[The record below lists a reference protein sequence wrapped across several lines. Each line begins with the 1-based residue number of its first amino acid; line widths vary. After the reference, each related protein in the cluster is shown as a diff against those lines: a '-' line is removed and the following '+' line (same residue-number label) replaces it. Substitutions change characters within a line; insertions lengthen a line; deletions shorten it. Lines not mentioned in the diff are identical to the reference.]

1 MKGLIQMKKNQ
12 LWVMLLLLLV
22 VVMVGNRELQAED
35 LVKPFAVDTDIY
47 NFNITMDSFVIK
59 PQNTNTKFQ
68 IDISYLP
75 ESKNLKNLPVIY
87 VTDGQWRRMDHKY
100 IHYLTYKKVIP
111 PVIVAGIGYPEEY
124 DAGQVR
130 ITDLLV
136 EPDNFLKA
144 IKKEMIPL
152 VESRYGADPQKR
164 IVFGA
169 SCGGHFAAY
178 SFVKDS
184 LDKDSI
190 FWGYIG
196 SSPYLKG
203 AGAEVIELARELAS
217 KERVIKKYL
226 YLAYGEKE
234 GQEEYHSPN
243 DTLYKILAT
252 KKLKDLHFYHYV
264 YPGSDHFTNTRLTLI
279 DGLRLLLGNKNGRG
293 IGAKD
298 LKYKTCRYDFKTTT
312 QYYDWQTN
320 LFAQNSHESNPK
332 YSQGVNPGSFKV
344 SADFSKY
351 QSLRF
356 ETSSVY
362 FPDLADRELEF
373 NLYVPEDLTKLNYSL
388 QFLIY
393 STFDAPWITDTS
405 ESFQLNKSGWN
416 TFKYKWRGRPISGNI
431 NCIRGF
437 GVMISQKA
445 SAPAWKGDL
454 YFDEIKW

>member
-1 MKGLIQMKKNQ
+1 M
-12 LWVMLLLLLV
+12 WLLLLV
-22 VVMVGNRELQAED
+22 TIMAGNQGLQAGD
-35 LVKPFAVDTDIY
+35 LKKTFAVDSDIY
-47 NFNITMDSFVIK
+47 NFNIAMDSFVVK

-100 IHYLTYKKVIP
+100 IHYLTYKKIMP

-130 ITDLLV
+130 ITDLL
-136 EPDNFLKA
+136 EQPDNFLKA
-144 IKKEMIPL
+144 VKKEIIPM
-152 VESRYGADPQKR
+152 VESKYGADPQKR

-169 SCGGHFAAY
+169 SCGGHFVAY
-178 SFVKDS
+178 TFVKNA
-184 LDKDSI
+184 LDKDAT

-196 SSPYLKG
+196 SSPYLQGTG
-203 AGAEVIELARELAS
+203 AKVLELARQLTS
-217 KERVIKKYL
+217 KERVVRAHL
-226 YLAYGEKE
+226 YLAYGDKE

-243 DTLYKILAT
+243 DTLYKILET
-252 KKLKDLHFYHYV
+252 KKLKGLNFYHYV
-264 YPGSDHFTNTRLTLI
+264 YPGSDHSTNTRLTLI
-279 DGLRLLLGNKNGRG
+279 DGLRLLLGNEHGRG

-298 LKYKTCRYDFKTTT
+298 LDYRTCRYDFKTTT
-312 QYYDWQTN
+312 QYYDWQTTI
-320 LFAQNSHESNPK
+320 FAQNAYSSDPK
-332 YSQGVNPGSFKV
+332 YSRDTNPGSFKV

-351 QSLRF
+351 HSFHF
-356 ETSSVY
+356 ETSSVF

-373 NLYVPEDLTKLNYSL
+373 NLYIPEDLAKLHYNL

-393 STFDAPWITDTS
+393 STFGDPWIMDTS
-405 ESFQLNKSGWN
+405 ERFMLTESGWN
-416 TFKYKWRGRPISGNI
+416 TVKYKWRGRNISGNI

-437 GVMISQKA
+437 GVIINGDP
-445 SAPAWKGDL
+445 SAPWKGDL